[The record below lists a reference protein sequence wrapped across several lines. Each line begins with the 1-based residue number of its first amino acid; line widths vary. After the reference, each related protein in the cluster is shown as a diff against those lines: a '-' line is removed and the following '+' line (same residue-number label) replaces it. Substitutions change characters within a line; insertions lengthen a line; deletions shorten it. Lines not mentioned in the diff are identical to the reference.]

1 MKKRDKYF
9 INLIAIVLFHGIRDM
24 IDIYLGFYIGL
35 DDIVLFALVAALIIQ
50 TIKYKCPQ
58 CKRNQIIEST
68 RHSSLPKST
77 CYHCGADIEEPKR
90 QIMN

>member
-1 MKKRDKYF
+1 MTKRDKYI
-9 INLIAIVLFHGIRDM
+9 INLIAAFLFYGMEDM

-35 DDIVLFALVAALIIQ
+35 DDIVFFTLVTALIVQ

-58 CKRNQIIEST
+58 CKRNQILEST

-77 CYHCGADIEEPKR
+77 CYHCGADIEEPKWQR
-90 QIMN
+90 MN